1 MLSEEFTQEEI
12 GEALK
17 DAKELSAPGPSGQI
31 ISFNKLLYMMVPNLM
46 TEAINQW
53 SSFLA

>member
-17 DAKELSAPGPSGQI
+17 DAKELSAPGPSGQTPI
-31 ISFNKLLYMMVPNLM
+31 HDGSQPDD
-46 TEAINQW
+46 
-53 SSFLA
+53 